1 MSRGQGLEN
10 VKEFDWVKQPNGRY
24 TIFDVPIFGT
34 FKDDKRG
41 AVEIEDLQ
49 HVISSFNE
57 NKGENFHYPRIHVG
71 HHEKLE
77 NRPGAGYL
85 DNLALKGDTVFADL
99 VEITP
104 DIFEQIIREM
114 KFPYVSA
121 EYNPDKKQITS
132 LALLESQSPYFKYPL
147 LVLAQEP
154 QEASA
159 FQDYF
164 SDWQSRSDFIMKFQE
179 NFQEGANMPFKDKPD
194 EEDNKKE
201 KPSSKEEFCGDSEDQ
216 NKETMTEDK
225 SKNYNCQEQVE
236 GLHEKIDRILSMVEE
251 IHGWE
256 KEEHE
261 EGSEMDD
268 EDDMEPSE
276 PMPPEDNEMAEPST
290 VSYQDKTGMGRAIY
304 GLQKGMVQ
312 MQKEISKIGR
322 RVVQRDENEKI
333 LASKSRLRQICNDR
347 GLSFQA
353 EFDKLQRFSTDQDR
367 TMFMDTLE
375 LIQSPQRHPASR
387 MLNKFVEENPKE
399 KLLSK
404 YQGDEKKIAM
414 QAYDTYR
421 DTKDAYTEEDWK
433 KFFQVHGTVSKFVE
447 NAVRDPKSF
456 KFLIG
461 E

>member
-85 DNLALKGDTVFADL
+85 DNLILKGDTIFADL

-147 LVLAQEP
+147 LALAQEP
-154 QEASA
+154 QEAST
-159 FQDYF
+159 FQDCF

-179 NFQEGANMPFKDKPD
+179 NFQEGENMPLKDKED
-194 EEDNKKE
+194 EEDKKE
-201 KPSSKEEFCGDSEDQ
+201 ESSKEEFCGDPEGQ
-216 NKETMTEDK
+216 EKETMTEDK
-225 SKNYNCQEQVE
+225 SKNYNCQEQMG
-236 GLHEKIDRILSMVEE
+236 GLHEKIDRMLSMSEE

-261 EGSEMDD
+261 EGSEMDED
-268 EDDMEPSE
+268 DDMEPSE
-276 PMPPEDNEMAEPST
+276 PMQPEDNEMAEPRS
-290 VSYQDKTGMGRAIY
+290 VSYQDKTSVGRAIY

-322 RVVQRDENEKI
+322 RVVQRDETEKI

-347 GLSFQA
+347 GLNFQA

-367 TMFMDTLE
+367 TLFMDTLE
-375 LIQSPQRHPASR
+375 LIQSPKRHPASR
-387 MLNKFVEENPKE
+387 MLNKFIEENPKE
-399 KLLSK
+399 KVCSK
-404 YQGDEKKIAM
+404 YQGDEKKVAM
-414 QAYDTYR
+414 QAYDSYLE
-421 DTKDAYTEEDWK
+421 TKDAYTDEDWK
-433 KFFQVHGTVSKFVE
+433 KFQSVHGGISKFVE
-447 NAVRDPKSF
+447 SAVQNPKGF

>member
-57 NKGENFHYPRIHVG
+57 NKGEKFHYPRIHVG

-85 DNLALKGDTVFADL
+85 DNLVLKGETIFADL

-147 LVLAQEP
+147 LSLAQEP
-154 QEASA
+154 QDASS
-159 FQDYF
+159 FQEYF
-164 SDWQSRSDFIMKFQE
+164 LDWQSRSDFVMKFQE
-179 NFQEGANMPFKDKPD
+179 NFQEGANMEDK
-194 EEDNKKE
+194 EDDKKE
-201 KPSSKEEFCGDSEDQ
+201 NSTPKEDFCSDSEGQ
-216 NKETMTEDK
+216 EKEPMTEDK
-225 SKNYNCQEQVE
+225 SKNYNCQEEVG
-236 GLHEKIDRILSMVEE
+236 GLREKIDRILSMVEE
-251 IHGWE
+251 IHAWE

-261 EGSEMDD
+261 EGSEMDE

-276 PMPPEDNEMAEPST
+276 PMPAEDNEMAKPSS
-290 VSYQDKTGMGRAIY
+290 VAYQDKTDVNRAIY

-322 RVVQRDENEKI
+322 HVVQKDENEKI
-333 LASKSRLRQICNDR
+333 VASKSRLRQICNDR
-347 GLSFQA
+347 GLNFQS
-353 EFDKLQRFSTDQDR
+353 EFDKLQRFSTDKDR
-367 TMFMDTLE
+367 TLFMDTLE
-375 LIQSPQRHPASR
+375 LIQSPKRHPATR
-387 MLNKFVEENPKE
+387 MLEKFVEENPKE

-414 QAYDTYR
+414 QAYDAYL
-421 DTKDAYTEEDWK
+421 DTKAAYTKEDWE
-433 KFFQVHGTVSKFVE
+433 KFQTAHGDIAKFVSS
-447 NAVRDPKSF
+447 AVQNPKGF
-456 KFLIG
+456 QYMIG
-461 E
+461 G

>member
-10 VKEFDWVKQPNGRY
+10 VKEFNWVKQPNGRY

-85 DNLALKGDTVFADL
+85 DNLALRGDTVFADL

-147 LVLAQEP
+147 LALTQEP
-154 QEASA
+154 QEANS

-179 NFQEGANMPFKDKPD
+179 NFQEGVNMEDKEAD
-194 EEDNKKE
+194 EKE
-201 KPSSKEEFCGDSEDQ
+201 EPTPKEEFCGDPKGQE
-216 NKETMTEDK
+216 KEAMTEDK
-225 SKNYNCQEQVE
+225 SKNYNCQEQMG
-236 GLHEKIDRILSMVEE
+236 GLHEKIDRMLSMIEE

-276 PMPPEDNEMAEPST
+276 PMPPEDNEMAAPST
-290 VSYQDKTGMGRAIY
+290 VSYQDKTGISRAIY

-312 MQKEISKIGR
+312 MQKEISQIGR

-333 LASKSRLRQICNDR
+333 LAAKSRLRQICNDR
-347 GLSFQA
+347 GINFQA
-353 EFDKLQRFSTDQDR
+353 EFNKLQRFSTDIDR
-367 TMFMDTLE
+367 TLFMDTLE
-375 LIQSPQRHPASR
+375 LIQSPKRHPATR
-387 MLNKFVEENPKE
+387 ALGKFVEESPKE

-414 QAYDTYR
+414 QAYDTYL
-421 DTKDAYTEEDWK
+421 DTKASYTEEDWK
-433 KFFQVHGTVSKFVE
+433 KFQAVHGDIDKFVS
-447 NAVRDPKSF
+447 NAVKNPKGF
-456 KFLIG
+456 QYMIG
-461 E
+461 S